1 MFSSKTFIEHAVR
14 GAIGFGSLAL
24 AVAIS
29 GYEGVI
35 TVVASLGLGIIALV
49 AFRGCPVCWSTG
61 FVEMLAARYRSRS
74 SLP

>member
-1 MFSSKTFIEHAVR
+1 MFASKTFTEHAAR
-14 GAIGFGSLAL
+14 GVFGFGSLAL

-29 GYEGVI
+29 GYGGVI
-35 TVVASLGLGIIALV
+35 PVAASLGLGIIALI